1 MKAPECCYDCRF
13 LDDNG
18 DYPTCIITGTSRGY
32 NFRTREKVMPN
43 CPLLEVTEC
52 KNCIFCSSY
61 LDCGEVYYEC
71 TNENGLFSDVNEDSF
86 CSRSIHK

>member
-1 MKAPECCYDCRF
+1 METPKNCFNCCF
-13 LDDNG
+13 LN
-18 DYPTCIITGTSRGY
+18 DYPACTITGTAKEKGFDILR
-32 NFRTREKVMPN
+32 KVMPN